1 MEKRIKGNL
10 KYGFQ
15 GLVAEVFSI
24 DGSRKLAEIT
34 LSKDTEK
41 IFKFLDFDYEHYKRG
56 FDTLEEIF
64 HWIINSKYFVL
75 EKFQMENLNHI
86 DRKRNAKRSTYQA
99 FLDYANSNNVQSSGF
114 KFNKDKDSYID
125 MIDSFFPESN
135 FKKILTELK
144 IKDERNRLAAETFNG
159 ERIMNIT
166 GKTGKELGNVIQ
178 SFKKFLEEKHGI
190 AYNDAILAD
199 ENIEETF
206 ATFYK
211 SFATE

>member
-1 MEKRIKGNL
+1 MEKTIKGSL

-41 IFKFLDFDYEHYKRG
+41 IFKFLDFDYEHYTKG

-64 HWIINSKYFVL
+64 HWVIASKYFVL

-99 FLDYANSNNVQSSGF
+99 FLEYANANKIQSSGF

-125 MIDSFFPESN
+125 MIDEFFPEAN
-135 FKKILTELK
+135 FKKTLTELK

-159 ERIMNIT
+159 DRMMEIT
-166 GKTGKELGNVIQ
+166 GKTGRELGIIIQ
-178 SFKKFLEEKHGI
+178 NFKKFLEEKHEI
-190 AYNDAILAD
+190 TYNDAILVD

-206 ATFYK
+206 TNFYK
-211 SFATE
+211 SFATK